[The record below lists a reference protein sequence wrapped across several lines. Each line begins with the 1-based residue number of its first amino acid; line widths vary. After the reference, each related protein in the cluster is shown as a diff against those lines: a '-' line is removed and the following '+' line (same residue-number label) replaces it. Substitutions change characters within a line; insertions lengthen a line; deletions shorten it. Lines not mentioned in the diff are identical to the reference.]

1 MNHNHFLIIQRKI
14 VIQFNYKMLELKK
27 SLKIYYSGK
36 NLQSLFSQNLDLRY
50 FRFIFEKYILL
61 LKKK

>member
-1 MNHNHFLIIQRKI
+1 
-14 VIQFNYKMLELKK
+14 MLELKT

-50 FRFIFEKYILL
+50 FRFIFEKYILI
-61 LKKK
+61 LKKNNFMIIEG